1 MDTDR
6 WHFWG
11 HTDHQGTLIIS
22 ALMISVHVPSAES
35 RADHMTEPTSSA
47 LSVIGDP
54 PCPRDTAHR
63 RSLRC
68 TL

>member
-1 MDTDR
+1 MMSTDR

-35 RADHMTEPTSSA
+35 RLPALLSSRAVSVTARERSADNRHFRVYM
-47 LSVIGDP
+47 VGG
-54 PCPRDTAHR
+54 RW
-63 RSLRC
+63 
-68 TL
+68 

>member
-22 ALMISVHVPSAES
+22 ALMISVHVPRNADYWLSS
-35 RADHMTEPTSSA
+35 RAVSMTAREE
-47 LSVIGDP
+47 
-54 PCPRDTAHR
+54 
-63 RSLRC
+63 
-68 TL
+68 

>member
-22 ALMISVHVPSAES
+22 ALMIT
-35 RADHMTEPTSSA
+35 DHMTELTSSA
-47 LSVIGDP
+47 LFVI
-54 PCPRDTAHR
+54 
-63 RSLRC
+63 RC
-68 TL
+68 VRGTQRTG

>member
-22 ALMISVHVPSAES
+22 ALMRLSS
-35 RADHMTEPTSSA
+35 RAV
-47 LSVIGDP
+47 SV
-54 PCPRDTAHR
+54 TAQEEGNADNRHF
-63 RSLRC
+63 
-68 TL
+68 